1 MRKHHGAGAA
11 LAVRWLTAWTYAVRS
26 VLALAAPGHDARRYR
41 RHVRATLFPGRGE
54 GLAEAA
60 ADFNRGPRL

>member
-1 MRKHHGAGAA
+1 M
-11 LAVRWLTAWTYAVRS
+11 RWLTAWTYAVRS

>member
-1 MRKHHGAGAA
+1 M
-11 LAVRWLTAWTYAVRS
+11 RS

-41 RHVRATLFPGRGE
+41 RHATASLFPGRGE